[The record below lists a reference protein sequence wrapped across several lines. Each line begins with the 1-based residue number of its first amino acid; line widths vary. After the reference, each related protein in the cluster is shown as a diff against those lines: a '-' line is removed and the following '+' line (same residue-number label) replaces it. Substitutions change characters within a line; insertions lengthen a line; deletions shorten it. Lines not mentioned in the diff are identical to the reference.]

1 MNTPLKQHL
10 IDPEICIRC
19 YTCEMTCPL
28 GAIEHDDN
36 NVVVNADLCN
46 FCMDCIPVCPTG
58 SIDEW
63 RVVEAPYSLEAQYEW
78 EELPDQE
85 DLAVEADPAAQQS
98 AEQDPIA
105 ALLAEAQKGAGGRAV
120 APASAAKPTVNLYN
134 LGHPVE
140 AVVQGNY
147 PLTQDP

>member
-63 RVVEAPYSLEAQYEW
+63 RVVETPYTLEAQYEW
-78 EELPDQE
+78 EELPEQE
-85 DLAVEADPAAQQS
+85 ELAFAVDPGTERRESKTRSPRFWPRRKKARVV
-98 AEQDPIA
+98 
-105 ALLAEAQKGAGGRAV
+105 GRWR
-120 APASAAKPTVNLYN
+120 PSLRQNQP
-134 LGHPVE
+134 
-140 AVVQGNY
+140 
-147 PLTQDP
+147 

>member
-63 RVVEAPYSLEAQYEW
+63 RVVETPYTLEAQYDW
-78 EELPDQE
+78 EELPEQE
-85 DLAVEADPAAQQS
+85 ELAAPVDPA
-98 AEQDPIA
+98 D
-105 ALLAEAQKGAGGRAV
+105 GARGRAR
-120 APASAAKPTVNLYN
+120 PDRRASGRGAKRRGWSGGGARLCRKTNRESL
-134 LGHPVE
+134 
-140 AVVQGNY
+140 QS
-147 PLTQDP
+147 